1 MRGHSSSFPRTTQ
14 HHADAAGLRIGEWRV
29 DPMTNR
35 LRRHGKT
42 VHLEP
47 KAMDVLLQLAR
58 RRGEVVSREE
68 LLATL
73 WSGSV
78 VSDDTL
84 TQAVIKLRKALGD
97 DTRAP
102 RYIETIAK
110 RGYRL
115 IAMVH
120 VERDDAPVSSS
131 RNGNRQHPAGAS
143 HRRRL
148 AWAAGL
154 GLVIALLVAAFPYL
168 TAPEPPGREREL
180 PSAPLSATTAFG
192 DLPTITVLPFD
203 SLDSP
208 GADRTDYLAHGI
220 AADLATDLAQLS
232 EIRVIRAPFEAGL
245 TGATGARAVSRY
257 VVSGN
262 VQPGPDTIKVNVWLL
277 DAASGRQLWAHRYDR
292 PRRDLIA
299 LQEEIV
305 DQLVQVLAVK
315 LSETERR
322 RLASRHTRNLL
333 AYDLFLRA
341 HAAHLTHLPDD
352 NRQARELYRQ
362 ATALD
367 PGFARA
373 YAGLAMTY
381 ANDYRYQWG
390 NAGADALRQA
400 MELANTAREINP
412 ELREVYWV
420 LSYVHMQ
427 RHQPVQAI
435 RHLERAITLDPSYAD
450 AYGLMGAVY
459 GYAGEPEKAL
469 APLRYGMRLNPDA
482 GYLYYMSLGEAYF
495 FLGETEQALLNL
507 NEALARNPANLET
520 RVFLAATHAARGDVE
535 AARWEAEEIRML
547 APGFAVSAWM
557 KTSPLTD
564 NRQKRRVIELLD
576 AYGL

>member
-1 MRGHSSSFPRTTQ
+1 MRGHSSSSPRPTER
-14 HHADAAGLRIGEWRV
+14 HAEAAGLRIGEWRV
-29 DPMTNR
+29 DPTTNR
-35 LRRHGKT
+35 LSRHGET
-42 VHLEP
+42 LHLEP

-58 RRGEVVSREE
+58 RAGEVVSREE
-68 LLATL
+68 LLATV
-73 WSGSV
+73 WPGSV
-78 VSDDTL
+78 VGDDAL

-115 IAMVH
+115 IATVRSG
-120 VERDDAPVSSS
+120 RDDPPVPAPRSGE
-131 RNGNRQHPAGAS
+131 RPLAAGAP

-154 GLVIALLVAAFPYL
+154 ALVVALLVAAVFQR
-168 TAPEPPGREREL
+168 TAPEPPGLAPRL
-180 PSAPLSATTAFG
+180 PTAPVPATATFG

-203 SLDSP
+203 TLDSP
-208 GADRTDYLAHGI
+208 GADSPAYLAHGI
-220 AADLATDLAQLS
+220 SADLATDLAQLS

-245 TGATGARAVSRY
+245 AGATGARAVSRY

-262 VQPGPDTIKVNVWLL
+262 VQPARGIVKINVWLL
-277 DAASGRQLWAHRYDR
+277 DAASGRQLWAHRYER

-322 RLASRHTRNLL
+322 RLASRHTRNLE

-341 HAAHLTHLPDD
+341 HAAHLTHQPDD

-362 ATALD
+362 AAALD

-373 YAGLAMTY
+373 HAGLAMTY
-381 ANDYRYQWG
+381 ANDYRYQWSR
-390 NAGADALRQA
+390 AGADALRQA

-420 LSYVHMQ
+420 LAYVHMQ
-427 RHQPVQAI
+427 RQQPAQAI

-520 RVFLAATHAARGDVE
+520 RVFLAATHAARGDAE
-535 AARWEAEEIRML
+535 AARWEAEEIRTL
-547 APGFAVSAWM
+547 APGFELSAWLA
-557 KTSPLTD
+557 TSPLTD
-564 NRQKRRVIELLD
+564 GRQKRRVIELLD
-576 AYGL
+576 AHGL